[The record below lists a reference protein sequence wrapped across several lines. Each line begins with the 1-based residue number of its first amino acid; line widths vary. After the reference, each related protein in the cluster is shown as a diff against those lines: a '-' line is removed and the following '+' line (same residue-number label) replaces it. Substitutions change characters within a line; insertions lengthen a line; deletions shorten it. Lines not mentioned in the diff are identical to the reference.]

1 MVLGGK
7 EGTRMVSIMEK
18 NNEEDRWWLQDIIQK
33 GERKSLREARRG
45 DMEPQVPQ
53 ESSDMLASTRLTEM

>member
-1 MVLGGK
+1 
-7 EGTRMVSIMEK
+7 MVSIMEK

-33 GERKSLREARRG
+33 GERKSLREERRG

-53 ESSDMLASTRLTEM
+53 ESSDILASTRLTEM